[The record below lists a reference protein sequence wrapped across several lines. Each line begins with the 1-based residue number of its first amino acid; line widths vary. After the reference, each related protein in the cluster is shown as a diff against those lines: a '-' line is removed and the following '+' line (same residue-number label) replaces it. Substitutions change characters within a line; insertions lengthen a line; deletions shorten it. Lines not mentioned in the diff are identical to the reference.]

1 MPERPTF
8 ATRYRPL
15 DPPRY
20 LRLPQA
26 PLLSDMPYLAKVQ
39 LARRR
44 HFIPDCFSS
53 LPRISYV
60 RSHACR
66 SFAHTKEATSMPK
79 AGAEIVTMRIPVG
92 DSELEVTGP
101 QAFVERRIEA
111 FLARTPKLT
120 APVRL
125 PQDATTAMPARTH
138 KGTSPAQFL
147 RRAPRRRPWV
157 GSCWPV
163 TSSNAFAVR
172 SRLRRRRFARSSR
185 RPKFSR
191 LATRARQSV
200 RTFARAT

>member
-1 MPERPTF
+1 
-8 ATRYRPL
+8 
-15 DPPRY
+15 
-20 LRLPQA
+20 
-26 PLLSDMPYLAKVQ
+26 
-39 LARRR
+39 
-44 HFIPDCFSS
+44 
-53 LPRISYV
+53 
-60 RSHACR
+60 
-66 SFAHTKEATSMPK
+66 MPK
-79 AGAEIVTMRIPVG
+79 AGAEIVTMRIRVG

-111 FLARTPKLT
+111 FLAQTPKLT

-138 KGTSPAQFL
+138 KGTSPAQFFKKSPQK
-147 RRAPRRRPWV
+147 ASV
-157 GSCWPV
+157 GRVLLKV

-185 RPKFSR
+185 RPKFPR